1 MDDVD
6 GEAAANHLPMVLR
19 LASGGGDRAA
29 RVEGVGARDSL
40 RCTRAGDDKDATVE
54 EGEGVG
60 AWAA

>member
-19 LASGGGDRAA
+19 LASVGSDRAA
-29 RVEGVGARDSL
+29 RVGGGGARDGL
-40 RCTRAGDDKDATVE
+40 RCTRAGDEKDATVE
-54 EGEGVG
+54 EGEAAG